1 MHIYFSVF
9 KCSLSLQKVS
19 AETSSKMSE
28 EESKPSDFSL
38 ETLKSCF
45 EACLGKDNVLY
56 IDKYILGELYY
67 KVQFKDDIERQVIVN
82 IDFDHGTIY
91 LIPMSLNSYR
101 LR

>member
-82 IDFDHGTIY
+82 IDFDHMTIY

>member
-56 IDKYILGELYY
+56 IDKYILGKYSLTYC
-67 KVQFKDDIERQVIVN
+67 KDDIERQVFVN
-82 IDFDHGTIY
+82 IDFDHVTIY

>member
-56 IDKYILGELYY
+56 IDKYILGEHS
-67 KVQFKDDIERQVIVN
+67 
-82 IDFDHGTIY
+82 IDLLQSSIF
-91 LIPMSLNSYR
+91 R
-101 LR
+101 

>member
-82 IDFDHGTIY
+82 IDFDHVTIY